1 VLDEGGAVSEPALAR
16 PERCDCGLEWGH
28 DESCGAANE
37 LVDLRAENDH
47 LRALLVR
54 SHDVMVTVMNDIVST
69 YTAIGQGKRRR
80 RLKRSESC
88 VDCGAAA
95 HPRWTRCTPCGR
107 RNSAGTIAARKRAS
121 GLCSAGE
128 GRSNG

>member
-1 VLDEGGAVSEPALAR
+1 VSEPVLAR

-47 LRALLVR
+47 LRTLLAR
-54 SHDVMVTVMNDIVST
+54 SHDAMVTVMNDINRT
-69 YTAIGQGKRRR
+69 YAAISQGKRKR
-80 RLKRSESC
+80 RLKRASSC
-88 VDCGAAA
+88 VDCGAEAQ
-95 HPRWTRCTPCGR
+95 PKRTRCTPCGR

-121 GLCSAGE
+121 VLCGE
-128 GRSNG
+128 TRKETNG